1 MGNLSCSVSGLGAGD
16 ASRKSARGSTRT
28 CQRRRATS
36 SCCHYTDNTRL
47 VGLLEASKGVAA
59 NDVVSAVSLEELL
72 DGRRPGSPDL
82 EPRDESAVYCVS
94 PFTDAGSCDSG
105 SECSG
110 CFGDCRL
117 EQLVTSMRDQPDDD
131 DEDDEDRRHVLVMCG
146 EDKAMMLLR
155 TPSTIC
161 GQEWINWT
169 ALCPCCRRDA
179 SDDSIDLQEMIKL
192 EPIRVRIQRSLSLR
206 YYLDTIEHCF
216 ELFTAVKRLDG

>member
-1 MGNLSCSVSGLGAGD
+1 MGNVSCSVSGLGAGD

-47 VGLLEASKGVAA
+47 VGLVGASKAVARPPERAQVTA

-72 DGRRPGSPDL
+72 DGRRPGSPDM
-82 EPRDESAVYCVS
+82 EPGDESAVYCVS
-94 PFTDAGSCDSG
+94 PYTDAGSCDSG
-105 SECSG
+105 GECSG

-117 EQLVTSMRDQPDDD
+117 EQLVTSMRDQPDVDDVDD
-131 DEDDEDRRHVLVMCG
+131 DEDRHHVLVMCG

-161 GQEWINWT
+161 GQEWLNWT

-206 YYLDTIEHCF
+206 
-216 ELFTAVKRLDG
+216 